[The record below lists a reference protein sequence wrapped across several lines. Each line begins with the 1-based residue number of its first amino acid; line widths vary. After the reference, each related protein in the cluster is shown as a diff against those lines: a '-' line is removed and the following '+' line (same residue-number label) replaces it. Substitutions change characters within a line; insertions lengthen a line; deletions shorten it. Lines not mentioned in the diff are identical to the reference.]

1 MAKNSVTR
9 LKNMSKIKN
18 KFALV
23 LILLIFPLRADD
35 LSTNPEKIHQ
45 FANFLFEQEDYLRAA
60 IEYERYLFL
69 TDQQNDTILFKTGL
83 CHQFRQRYD
92 YAVQSFDR
100 ILDNQNSALTQTARL
115 AVLYNYA
122 QQQNWSA
129 IRARGF
135 QNDDE
140 FFYYYLASL
149 KIDSVRWDAA
159 LFEKVRD
166 DSLRTALMAIENQKQ
181 QITSKSPIVAALLST
196 IFPGLGKVYI
206 KRPGD
211 AVFAGFMTSFAAIVT
226 WRAFESNLL
235 VTGVITS
242 GITLSFY
249 LGTIYGSYIGT
260 QLYNESLHE
269 KLAGQLE
276 KLNPVLKNPYWLK
289 WQKK

>member
-1 MAKNSVTR
+1 
-9 LKNMSKIKN
+9 MSEIKN
-18 KFALV
+18 KLA
-23 LILLIFPLRADD
+23 LILIFLIFPLQADD
-35 LSTNPEKIHQ
+35 LSTNPDKVLQ
-45 FANFLFEQEDYLRAA
+45 FANFLFDQEDYLRSA

-92 YAVQSFDR
+92 YAVESFER
-100 ILDNQNSALTQTARL
+100 ILNNQNSPLIQIARL

-122 QQQNWSA
+122 QQQNWSV

-140 FFYYYLASL
+140 FFFYYLAAL
-149 KIDSVRWDAA
+149 KMDSVQWDTG
-159 LFEKVRD
+159 LFEKVQD
-166 DSLRTALMAIENQKQ
+166 DSLRTALMAIENQWH
-181 QITSKSPIVAALLST
+181 QIKPKSPLVASFLST
-196 IFPGLGKVYI
+196 IFPGLGKAYI
-206 KRPGD
+206 ARPGD
-211 AVFAGFMTSFAAIVT
+211 AIFAGFMTSLAAIVA

-260 QLYNESLHE
+260 QLYNQSLREELTE
-269 KLAGQLE
+269 KLEQF
-276 KLNPVLKNPYWLK
+276 NPVQRNPYWLK

>member
-1 MAKNSVTR
+1 
-9 LKNMSKIKN
+9 MSEIKN
-18 KFALV
+18 KIGLI
-23 LILLIFPLRADD
+23 LILLIIPLQADD
-35 LSTNPEKIHQ
+35 LSTNPAKVLQ
-45 FANFLFEQEDYLRAA
+45 FANYLFEQEDYLRAA

-92 YAVQSFDR
+92 YAVESFDH

-122 QQQNWSA
+122 QQQNWLA

-149 KIDSVRWDAA
+149 KTNSVQSVKDLTFNRWDMG
-159 LFEKVRD
+159 LFEKVQD
-166 DSLRTALMAIENQKQ
+166 DSLRAALIAIENQKQ
-181 QITSKSPIVAALLST
+181 QIKPKSPIVASFLST
-196 IFPGLGKVYI
+196 IFPGLGKAYI
-206 KRPGD
+206 DRPGD
-211 AVFAGFMTSFAAIVT
+211 AIFAGFMTSLAAIVA
-226 WRAFESNLL
+226 WQAFESKLL

-260 QLYNESLHE
+260 QLYNESLHK
-269 KLAGQLE
+269 KLAEQLE
-276 KLNPVLKNPYWLK
+276 KLNPVQKNPYWLK

>member
-1 MAKNSVTR
+1 
-9 LKNMSKIKN
+9 MSEIKN
-18 KFALV
+18 KFV
-23 LILLIFPLRADD
+23 LILIFLIFPLQADD
-35 LSTNPEKIHQ
+35 LSTNPDKVLQ

-60 IEYERYLFL
+60 IEYERYQFL

-83 CHQFRQRYD
+83 CHQFRQHYD
-92 YAVQSFDR
+92 YAVESFDR
-100 ILDNQNSALTQTARL
+100 ILKNQNSPLTQVARL

-135 QNDDE
+135 RNDDE
-140 FFYYYLASL
+140 FFFNYLAAL
-149 KIDSVRWDAA
+149 KMDSVQWDPA
-159 LFEKVRD
+159 LFEQIKD
-166 DSLRTALMAIENQKQ
+166 DSLRTALMAIENQRY
-181 QITSKSPIVAALLST
+181 QIKPKSPLIASFLST
-196 IFPGLGKVYI
+196 IFPGLGKAYI

-211 AVFAGFMTSFAAIVT
+211 AIFAGAMTSFAALVT

-260 QLYNESLHE
+260 QLYNESLRE
-269 KLAGQLE
+269 KIAERLE
-276 KLNPVLKNPYWLK
+276 KLNPMLRNPYWLK
-289 WQKK
+289 W